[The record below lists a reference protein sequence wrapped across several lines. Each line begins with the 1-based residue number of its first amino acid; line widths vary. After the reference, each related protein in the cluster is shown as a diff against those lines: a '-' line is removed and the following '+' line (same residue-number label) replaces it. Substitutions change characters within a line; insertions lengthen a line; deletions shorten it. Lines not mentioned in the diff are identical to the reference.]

1 METKLN
7 KKEEHCSDL
16 IFTRYLY
23 IKDEVQISLLV
34 SILNKN
40 DDAIFWA
47 YELYYSGFKTELLN
61 IIWKIYYDF
70 FVTLNPTFEKY
81 LLKKHREILETE
93 SDQDKDKVISSIV
106 QTLLF
111 RPFNTDVFLLRNV
124 AENFELDI
132 NYCERTEK
140 INDTTDAIK
149 NVEKWIKTN
158 DYRSIAQWI
167 LNVNSNINNT
177 EIYGICL
184 DIFEENMLKNTKTKL
199 LKEFDS
205 IIKLVMNKKVVLL
218 GKIMCLFSKQQQ
230 LKKGKSIYINVEQED
245 IIPYET
251 NSNSIHYKILE
262 DSCILNIDDLKHLS
276 MFKLKRDKYDLQEEY
291 KNNWEYYASFSPIWS
306 QRIIKFG
313 GYVDHRK
320 KRVVFKEEPDDELM
334 QEFYGLYGLEP
345 DEQSKSVQ
353 DKSIQKIEKTYDWK
367 WFNKKYKKNG
377 LFEIYEEELDEF
389 DESGLIY

>member
-1 METKLN
+1 
-7 KKEEHCSDL
+7 
-16 IFTRYLY
+16 
-23 IKDEVQISLLV
+23 
-34 SILNKN
+34 
-40 DDAIFWA
+40 
-47 YELYYSGFKTELLN
+47 
-61 IIWKIYYDF
+61 
-70 FVTLNPTFEKY
+70 
-81 LLKKHREILETE
+81 
-93 SDQDKDKVISSIV
+93 
-106 QTLLF
+106 
-111 RPFNTDVFLLRNV
+111 
-124 AENFELDI
+124 
-132 NYCERTEK
+132 
-140 INDTTDAIK
+140 
-149 NVEKWIKTN
+149 
-158 DYRSIAQWI
+158 
-167 LNVNSNINNT
+167 
-177 EIYGICL
+177 
-184 DIFEENMLKNTKTKL
+184 
-199 LKEFDS
+199 
-205 IIKLVMNKKVVLL
+205 MNKKVVLL

-276 MFKLKRDKYDLQEEY
+276 LFKLKRDKYDLQEEY

-377 LFEIYEEELDEF
+377 LFEIYEEELEEF